1 MERNLPSSSNI
12 SVIKEMRR
20 PERVHLICQSRTFWK
35 YTTTTFIL
43 LFSNNALWEIFRSE
57 ITIAE
62 YFIGR
67 SEVVESYQVTEQNL
81 TVFIKSLLRN
91 DPAFFYSDPVH
102 CLSEFWATAQD
113 SFPAKIRGTTDEG
126 QVGWQSIDEED
137 LILII
142 FSSSLANSPNIENY
156 EQPELHYFSQ
166 YVRIYVSYQVIYVM
180 DNCDIFCLDREL
192 QQHAAFWRQGGL
204 WSLHKQGGKWEE
216 IREAERHSA
225 TEQGSEWDTRGLT
238 LRCYSRQLF
247 DKVKGKKSLYKGV
260 FRSTVSGYGCLELIL
275 LFFMA

>member
-142 FSSSLANSPNIENY
+142 FSSDLANSPNIENY

-216 IREAERHSA
+216 IREAERHPA

-238 LRCYSRQLF
+238 
-247 DKVKGKKSLYKGV
+247 
-260 FRSTVSGYGCLELIL
+260 
-275 LFFMA
+275 

>member
-142 FSSSLANSPNIENY
+142 FSSDLANSPNIENY

-166 YVRIYVSYQVIYVM
+166 YVRIYVSYQVIYG
-180 DNCDIFCLDREL
+180 
-192 QQHAAFWRQGGL
+192 QL
-204 WSLHKQGGKWEE
+204 WHIL
-216 IREAERHSA
+216 
-225 TEQGSEWDTRGLT
+225 
-238 LRCYSRQLF
+238 
-247 DKVKGKKSLYKGV
+247 
-260 FRSTVSGYGCLELIL
+260 FRSRTTATCCFLTPGRTLITAQTRRKMWGDSRSWTTFSHRAGIRVGHSRSDIKMSVL
-275 LFFMA
+275 GGIST